1 MNSNH
6 FLKRAYYVFLK
17 YKSKFTNGHPVLV
30 LMYHRINNQVGQKLA
45 GLTVSV
51 SDFEEQLLYYKQKFQ
66 ILRLEENWTSLSKT
80 GLVLTFDDGYADNFY
95 NALPL
100 LEKHN
105 IPATIFVTTLNIDT
119 PNEFWWDRLVFD
131 YHAVNTF
138 IQLPG
143 TESRVLLKD
152 CSYAH
157 CVGIVSKLD
166 ASQREKWFLDF
177 EKLNNILFE
186 NREEYRSLTIDELKA
201 LAKHP
206 LITIGLHTHHHHD
219 LSKLS
224 AVEQKVALEFSIT
237 KLNEIIP
244 NKLEYLAVPFGAY
257 NNDTL
262 IVADALGLKAILL
275 ANDYYSNQK
284 NKESKKINRII
295 MTSIKGVDLE
305 NRIKKF
311 DC

>member
-1 MNSNH
+1 MI
-6 FLKRAYYVFLK
+6 FLKKLYYIFLK

-30 LMYHRINNQVGQKLA
+30 LMYHRINNQVGQKLV
-45 GLTVSV
+45 GLTVSP
-51 SDFEEQLLYYKQKFQ
+51 SNFEAQLVYFKTKFQ
-66 ILRLEENWTSLSKT
+66 ILRLEQYWKPLTKT

-105 IPATIFVTTLNIDT
+105 IPATIFVSTLNINT
-119 PNEFWWDRLVFD
+119 PHEFWWDRLVFD

-143 TESRVLLKD
+143 TESKVLLQD
-152 CSYAH
+152 CSYTH
-157 CVGIVSKLD
+157 CVGIVSELD
-166 ASQREKWFLDF
+166 DNQREKWFLDF
-177 EKLNNILFE
+177 EKINNILFE
-186 NREEYRSLTIDELKA
+186 NREEYRSLTIDELKT

-206 LITIGLHTHHHHD
+206 LITIGLHTHHHHH

-224 AVEQKVALEFSIT
+224 AVEQKGALEFSIA

-257 NNDTL
+257 NNDTQ
-262 IVADALGLKAILL
+262 IVAEALGLKAILL

-295 MTSIKGVDLE
+295 MTNIRGVDLE

>member
-1 MNSNH
+1 M
-6 FLKRAYYVFLK
+6 
-17 YKSKFTNGHPVLV
+17 
-30 LMYHRINNQVGQKLA
+30 
-45 GLTVSV
+45 
-51 SDFEEQLLYYKQKFQ
+51 
-66 ILRLEENWTSLSKT
+66 
-80 GLVLTFDDGYADNFY
+80 
-95 NALPL
+95 
-100 LEKHN
+100 
-105 IPATIFVTTLNIDT
+105 
-119 PNEFWWDRLVFD
+119 
-131 YHAVNTF
+131 
-138 IQLPG
+138 
-143 TESRVLLKD
+143 
-152 CSYAH
+152 
-157 CVGIVSKLD
+157 
-166 ASQREKWFLDF
+166 
-177 EKLNNILFE
+177 FE

-262 IVADALGLKAILL
+262 IVAEALGLKAILL

-295 MTSIKGVDLE
+295 MSSIKGEDLE
-305 NRIKKF
+305 NRIRKF